1 LLARAPAEITLGDV
15 IRAIHGSVFE
25 SPGLTDSHSAPE
37 LRSAWGKLKQSL
49 EDAADGITFQQLVE
63 ESQERGKMYYI

>member
-1 LLARAPAEITLGDV
+1 
-15 IRAIHGSVFE
+15 VFE

-49 EDAADGITFQQLVE
+49 EGAADGITFQQLVE